1 MTLSVIL
8 APVCFYIVLFAIGGC
23 HLGPLQAFST
33 AVLAAGALMLVPW
46 IWWAPKIVRNVILGL
61 IMFVIA
67 AVMSPVIVI
76 LSLPVF
82 AALVIIRSQ
91 QNGGELSDKMGR

>member
-1 MTLSVIL
+1 
-8 APVCFYIVLFAIGGC
+8 
-23 HLGPLQAFST
+23 
-33 AVLAAGALMLVPW
+33 MLVPW